1 MDQNAPLRAEQ
12 FFRVDQLS
20 KDIIL
25 LIPQEVG
32 MEKFIIEGRQPLHG
46 EVMPS
51 GNKNAA
57 LPLLAACLLTEEAV
71 TLRNVPEIGDVM
83 AMRALL
89 ESLNVEVKVLE
100 PHTWQIRA
108 SEIRPA
114 DLDPDITRK
123 IRASILLAGP
133 MTARSGELN
142 LPPPGGDVIGRR
154 RVDTHLLALKKLGAK
169 VTYDRNFHFQAKGL
183 VGADI
188 LLDEASVTATE
199 NAIMACVLAKGSSIV
214 RNAASEPH
222 IQELCHFLNHLGA
235 KIENIGSNTL
245 HITGADRLHGG
256 EFTIGSDYLEV
267 VSFIGAAV
275 VTHSTITIRNA
286 GNQYLDMI
294 RLVFGRLGV
303 VWETSGDELIVPA
316 EQPLK
321 IESDLGGAIPEIS
334 VMPWPAFPTDLMSIA
349 LVVATQS
356 RGTVLFHDWMYPSR
370 MFFTDK
376 LVGMGAQIVL
386 CDPHR
391 CIVQG
396 PTDLFGEKMESPDIR
411 AGMSL
416 VIAALSARG
425 TSVIRNVGQID
436 RGYERVDQK
445 LAALGAKIERVQ
457 A

>member
-1 MDQNAPLRAEQ
+1 
-12 FFRVDQLS
+12 
-20 KDIIL
+20 
-25 LIPQEVG
+25 
-32 MEKFIIEGRQPLHG
+32 MEKFIIEGRHSLNG
-46 EVMPS
+46 EVVPS

-57 LPLLAACLLTEEAV
+57 LPLIAACLLTDEPI
-71 TLRNVPEIGDVM
+71 TLRNVPEIGDVI

-89 ESLNVEVKVLE
+89 ESLGVSVSVLE
-100 PHTWQIRA
+100 PHTWRFHA
-108 SEIRPA
+108 KEVHPA

-133 MTARSGELN
+133 MTARMGELT

-154 RVDTHLLALKKLGAK
+154 RVDTHLLALKKLGAT
-169 VTYDRNFHFQAKGL
+169 VNYDRNFHFQAGGL
-183 VGADI
+183 IGADI

-199 NAIMACVLAKGSSIV
+199 NAIMACVLAHGQSII

-222 IQELCHFLNHLGA
+222 VQELCHFLNHLGA

-245 HITGADRLHGG
+245 HITGVEGLHGG
-256 EFTIGSDYLEV
+256 DFTIGADYLEV
-267 VSFIGAAV
+267 VSFIGAAA
-275 VTHSTITIRNA
+275 VTNGAITIRNA
-286 GNQYLDMI
+286 GIQYLDMI

-303 VWETSGDELIVPA
+303 FWETVGDDLFVPA
-316 EQPLK
+316 NQPLTV
-321 IESDLGGAIPEIS
+321 EPDLGGAIPEFS

-356 RGTVLFHDWMYPSR
+356 KGTVLFHDWMYPSR

-411 AGMSL
+411 AGMAL
-416 VIAALSARG
+416 VLAALSAQG
-425 TSVIRNVGQID
+425 TSIIRNVGQID
-436 RGYERVDQK
+436 RGYEKVDQK
-445 LAALGAKIERVQ
+445 LAKLGAKIERSQ
-457 A
+457 D